1 MGPEQLANSASMYN
15 HAILTVVY
23 GFLRAR
29 PLYLPNPSAL
39 SSTVRDALMSP
50 ARAWAASLSS
60 ARKIA
65 HLTLVHRAYWGSDRM
80 PGATVHCIMAA
91 LFALLDNVDDP
102 ANRDAFIS
110 LTAAAA
116 AFSRQWESPK
126 NLLRNIQNI
135 ARQRDVA
142 LPPETGAF
150 FLDPDQPSG
159 NSTPIKVE
167 TP

>member
-1 MGPEQLANSASMYN
+1 MYN
-15 HAILTVVY
+15 HAILTVAY

-39 SSTVRDALMSP
+39 SSTVRGALMSP

-126 NLLRNIQNI
+126 TLLRNIQNI
-135 ARQRDVA
+135 ARQRDVT

-159 NSTPIKVE
+159 NSTPVKAE
-167 TP
+167 TPEGTAIS